1 LEAWIQQVGFQFL
14 PLALAFILQ
23 GKSHLAATKTFNAK
37 T

>member
-1 LEAWIQQVGFQFL
+1 LEALIQQVELQFL

-23 GKSHLAATKTFNAK
+23 GKSHLAATTTFNAK